1 MAISE
6 DVRMKVRMF
15 YETHSLSAGKVEEHF
30 RSIGYDEVKK
40 KTIEYWMQSDKKAGI
55 AWVKNRYASQ
65 DEAFEGLVDIGL
77 MGQVG
82 EKGKEI
88 LKAQMLKEHGEVLEP
103 EVIDDMAEKAAKEM
117 AYRSLNKQALGMK
130 LAENLN
136 RAEGL
141 VKKVT
146 TMGNV
151 STYHGMLI
159 STHQTVH
166 GKTTNIGLQNPES
179 SAMSDDDIKKLST
192 DELKRLVDDES

>member
-6 DVRMKVRMF
+6 DVRIKVRMF

-30 RSIGYDEVKK
+30 HSIGYEEVKK

-77 MGQVG
+77 MGQVEG
-82 EKGKEI
+82 KGKEI
-88 LKAQMLKEHGEVLEP
+88 LKAQMLKEHGGALEA
-103 EVIDDMAEKAAKEM
+103 EVIEDMAEQGAKEM
-117 AYRSLNKQALGMK
+117 AYRALNKRSLGVK

-136 RAEGL
+136 RAEEI
-141 VKKVT
+141 VKKT
-146 TMGNV
+146 PSMGNV
-151 STYHGMLI
+151 ATYHGMLI

-166 GKTTNIGLQNPES
+166 GKTTNIGLQNPDS
-179 SAMSDDDIKKLST
+179 KSMSDDDIKKLST
-192 DELKRLVDDES
+192 EQLKEMMEEEG